1 MEESPVSIP
10 YRWVQLRRFVEGSV
24 RIGAARLLA
33 ALILAVSAFTS
44 AAQGIDDEDE
54 IEATRALGLDV
65 VTTPAPAAPRIEVA
79 EEVEELSWGMPPMP
93 WRAQLGLGASTTRSG
108 SGGSST
114 SFSKTLSSSAS
125 SYIWQPWF
133 IGLGGSL
140 SVTQSDSSDDG
151 GKTTGDSFSG
161 SLSADVLSRS
171 RYPATL
177 SLGYGTTSSSDYGGG
192 SHADYQNFNWNQRY
206 APVDRGYNADWQYAW
221 NSFGVDGKRAE
232 SNRFGGTLAVG
243 LVTEA
248 PQTLRFNT
256 TLSNTKSPNGGAGI
270 NTGLLSGEHSI
281 YLEDYVMS
289 VSTNASISRDEVR
302 STGQGSAI
310 NQLQMGT
317 SMDWI
322 PSDDYPLRVNA
333 GARYYDLGMETQG
346 GSVSSK
352 SAVNTADVQFSANYP
367 HNQNWSFSLSSSA
380 LMTRFDASGTVSQN
394 SVYTLNTGANWRGDG
409 VTHNFDNWL
418 YALSYG
424 SSVTV
429 GYIGYDGDTE
439 SQSGSTGV
447 WSSNLGNSFSRSYP
461 VDGHRNPISLL
472 LTQTVGVVEG
482 FGSSAR
488 ESSQSTQSLNHL
500 ANARWSPDGDGRSL
514 TSIQFGFS
522 DGRSFGDSNSFHQ
535 SVSSAVERR
544 WLLANYQSL
553 SGSVSLG
560 LSQQG
565 VNGSSDG
572 WKGSGGVNVAYG
584 HARFANVNGLL
595 YSLNY
600 SAALRE
606 YEKVINSQV
615 TTEWGLDH
623 LLSQSWSWRF
633 GLLSWK
639 LTNTNSVSP
648 TSDFS
653 SSLWLTVTRDFGGVL

>member
-1 MEESPVSIP
+1 MEKSPVS
-10 YRWVQLRRFVEGSV
+10 VQSHWMYLLRFVRGLV
-24 RIGAARLLA
+24 RSEVARSSF
-33 ALILAVSAFTS
+33 ALILAVSAFAC

-54 IEATRALGLDV
+54 PEATRASGVVDV
-65 VTTPAPAAPRIEVA
+65 VTPAPVAPKIEVA
-79 EEVEELSWGMPPMP
+79 QEVDELSWGMPPMP
-93 WRAQLGLGASTTRSG
+93 WRAQLGLGASTTRSSPG
-108 SGGSST
+108 FSST
-114 SFSKTLSSSAS
+114 SFSRSLSAS
-125 SYIWQPWF
+125 MSSYLWQPWF
-133 IGLGGSL
+133 VGLGGNF
-140 SVTQSDSSDDG
+140 SVTQSDSSDNG
-151 GKTTGDSFSG
+151 GKAKGESFSG
-161 SLSADVLSRS
+161 AFSADVLSRS

-177 SLGYGTTSSSDYGGG
+177 SLGYGTTSSSGQDG
-192 SHADYQNFNWNQRY
+192 SSNADYQNFSWNQRY
-206 APVDRGYNADWQYAW
+206 APMDRGYNADWQYAW
-221 NSFGVDGKRAE
+221 NSFGFDGKRTE

-256 TLSNTKSPNGGAGI
+256 TLSNTKSPDGGAGI
-270 NTGLLSGEHSI
+270 NAGLLAGEHSI

-302 STGQGSAI
+302 ATGQGSAI
-310 NQLQMGT
+310 SQLQMGT

-322 PSDDYPLRVNA
+322 PSDDYPLRVNG

-346 GSVSSK
+346 DSVSSR
-352 SAVNTADVQFSANYP
+352 SAVNTADIQLSANYP

-380 LMTRFDASGTVSQN
+380 LMTRFDASGRVSQN

-409 VTHNFDNWL
+409 VTHKFDNWL

-439 SQSGSTGV
+439 AQSGSTGV
-447 WSSNLGNSFSRSYP
+447 WSSNLGNSFSRNYP
-461 VDGHRNPISLL
+461 VAGHRNPISLL

-488 ESSQSTQSLNHL
+488 GSSQSNQSLNHL
-500 ANARWSPDGDGRSL
+500 ANARWSPDGDGQSL

-535 SVSSAVERR
+535 SVSSVVERQ

-565 VNGSSDG
+565 VEGSSDG

-595 YSLNY
+595 YTLNY
-600 SAALRE
+600 SAALRA
-606 YEKVINSQV
+606 YETVINSQV
-615 TTEWGLDH
+615 NTEWGLEH